1 MAHEDAGGDAGPL
14 PLFALEEL
22 QDYLH
27 IFEETS
33 RPGLGFRI
41 EDNALTVTVDG
52 RRAGAWCLIRNALVF
67 EGVANARV
75 TSLQAAVLHTLKV
88 VERARSYSRP
98 RITGGASRPARGLA
112 RRGGHSAG
120 SARI

>member
-1 MAHEDAGGDAGPL
+1 MSHEDAGWDAGPL

-41 EDNALTVTVDG
+41 EDNRLTVTVDD
-52 RRAGAWCLIRNALVF
+52 RPAGAWRLTRNALVF
-67 EGVANARV
+67 EGVTNTRV

-88 VERARSYSRP
+88 VERAK
-98 RITGGASRPARGLA
+98 G
-112 RRGGHSAG
+112 
-120 SARI
+120 